1 MSAKNEKL
9 VTDFC
14 MGLSGPLAAAL
25 APLAE
30 DVDYWNIPMQPVKG
44 RDAAR
49 KVLEPFLGEGSH
61 LLEKM
66 EIRHTASSGNVVMN
80 ERLETWAKADVRI
93 QLPVSGVFE
102 IEGGKIRKWRDYFD
116 LATLN
121 PLVEAVAGKR

>member
-49 KVLEPFLGEGSH
+49 KVLEP
-61 LLEKM
+61 
-66 EIRHTASSGNVVMN
+66 
-80 ERLETWAKADVRI
+80 WAKGDVRI